1 MKKAYNLIKVA
12 NKSYNCEG
20 SYKKIDRLQSIQPEL
35 SCCYTN
41 NNMHTYIIPRAK
53 KAMLSRLEEKPN
65 VIEEICPTKWQCQF
79 FRNSTTSVSSESIN
93 SNGQES
99 NSFLIPDQK
108 KNFLNTFIKR
118 LFLTKEKNCYTS
130 ENCNDEFEYLN
141 FNPFQIGF

>member
-12 NKSYNCEG
+12 NKSYNFEG

-35 SCCYTN
+35 SCYYTN

-53 KAMLSRLEEKPN
+53 KTML
-65 VIEEICPTKWQCQF
+65 TKCQYQF

-93 SNGQES
+93 SNDQES

-130 ENCNDEFEYLN
+130 ENCNDEFEYQN